1 MILKIYLPKKER
13 EQQQKGKRN
22 KKFTGK
28 CKKKTLKPMFF
39 MIWLQYGWW
48 PPITL
53 ISKNWFTLNLSF
65 LFLSFLSCGLIIIT
79 YHAHIRHLY
88 TTTENHTKQSK
99 KQESIVNQ
107 KLIFVAVSK
116 ILNCDQKG
124 HFNFYCKYSFVGSNM
139 LKHLTCPFTTPES
152 SSNKKMPGIYKSFNN
167 FGLSK

>member
-1 MILKIYLPKKER
+1 MQKKP
-13 EQQQKGKRN
+13 
-22 KKFTGK
+22 
-28 CKKKTLKPMFF
+28 LKPVFF
-39 MIWLQYGWW
+39 MIWLPYGWW

-53 ISKNWFTLNLSF
+53 ISKSWVILNLSC
-65 LFLSFLSCGLIIIT
+65 LFLSFLSCELIIIA
-79 YHAHIRHLY
+79 HDAHIRHLN

-116 ILNCDQKG
+116 IFNCDQNW

-139 LKHLTCPFTTPES
+139 LTHLTCPFTTPES
-152 SSNKKMPGIYKSFNN
+152 SSNKEMPGIYKSFHN